1 MPDSQYQDTIDWLFK
16 QFPSY
21 QLIGSAA
28 YKPTLENISMI
39 CEAIGNPQN
48 DLRFIHI
55 AGTNGKGSSSAML
68 ASILTSS
75 REKVGLFTSPHI
87 LDFRERIRVNGEM
100 IPEKNVV
107 DFVNRIQKIE
117 FGFEPSFFEI
127 TFAMALDHFKR
138 SSTTVCVIETG
149 LGGRLDATNIID
161 PLACLITNISLEHTQ
176 ILGDTIQQ
184 IAGEKAGIIKKDI
197 PVVIGEFNSDTSF
210 VFEQKARLENAPL
223 YFAEKWISD
232 ERLRGFQIPLI
243 GSYQLKNLKGVLCLL
258 EVLKDQFPLIDEQR
272 IQHGLDNISTN
283 TGFFGRMQ
291 IMQHEPLVIFD
302 VSHNL
307 EGIRATLNHVST
319 GLKGELHILYGSSSD
334 KDVEPILALFPD
346 HAHLHLTC
354 FHNARSLTLADL
366 TKLSQVAKDPTMIH
380 AEAKKS
386 LEIILSKAKKED
398 TVLVLGSF
406 FLLSDLLSE

>member
-1 MPDSQYQDTIDWLFK
+1 MPDSHYQETIDWLFK

-28 YKPTLENISMI
+28 YKPTLENITRI

-48 DLRFIHI
+48 DLHFIHI

-75 REKVGLFTSPHI
+75 GEKVGLFTSPHI
-87 LDFRERIRVNGEM
+87 FDFRERIRVNGEM

-107 DFVNRIQKIE
+107 DFVNRIQQME
-117 FGFEPSFFEI
+117 FEFEPSFFEI

-138 SSTTVCVIETG
+138 SSSTVCVIETG
-149 LGGRLDATNIID
+149 LGGRLDATNIIE

-176 ILGDTIQQ
+176 ILGNTIQQ
-184 IAGEKAGIIKKDI
+184 IAGEKAGIIKRNI
-197 PVVIGEFNSDTSF
+197 PVVIGEFNSETSV
-210 VFEQKARLENAPL
+210 VFEQKARLENAPI
-223 YFAEKWISD
+223 YFAEKLISD
-232 ERLRGFQIPLI
+232 ERLKEFQIPLI
-243 GSYQLKNLKGVLCLL
+243 GSYQLKNLKGVIGLL
-258 EVLKDQFPLIDEQR
+258 EILKDQYPSIDDST
-272 IQHGLDNISTN
+272 IQHGLDNLSPN

-291 IMQHEPLVIFD
+291 IMQYEPLVIFD

-307 EGIRATLNHVST
+307 EGIKATLNHILAE
-319 GLKGELHILYGSSSD
+319 LKGELYILYGSSSD

-354 FHNARSLTLADL
+354 FHNSRSLTLEQL
-366 TKLSQVAKDPTMIH
+366 TQLSLSAKGFSMIH
-380 AEAKKS
+380 AEAKQG
-386 LEIILSKAKKED
+386 LDIILSNAKKED

-406 FLLSDLLSE
+406 FLLSDLLLG

>member
-1 MPDSQYQDTIDWLFK
+1 MPDSHYQETIDWLFK

-28 YKPTLENISMI
+28 YKPTLENITQI

-48 DLRFIHI
+48 DLHFIHI

-75 REKVGLFTSPHI
+75 GEKVGLFTSPHI

-107 DFVNRIQKIE
+107 DFVNRIQQME
-117 FGFEPSFFEI
+117 FEFEPSFFEI

-138 SSTTVCVIETG
+138 SSSTVCVIETG
-149 LGGRLDATNIID
+149 LGGRLDATNIIE

-184 IAGEKAGIIKKDI
+184 IAGEKAGIIKRNI
-197 PVVIGEFNSDTSF
+197 PVVIGEFNSETSV

-223 YFAEKWISD
+223 YFAEKLISD
-232 ERLRGFQIPLI
+232 ERLKEFQIPLI
-243 GSYQLKNLKGVLCLL
+243 GSYQLKNLKGVIGLL
-258 EVLKDQFPLIDEQR
+258 EILKDQYPSIDDR
-272 IQHGLDNISTN
+272 TIQHGLDNLSPN

-291 IMQHEPLVIFD
+291 IMQYEPLVIFD

-307 EGIRATLNHVST
+307 EGIKATLNHILAE
-319 GLKGELHILYGSSSD
+319 LKGELYILYGSSSD

-354 FHNARSLTLADL
+354 FHNARSLTLEQL
-366 TKLSQVAKDPTMIH
+366 TQLSHSAKGFSMIH
-380 AEAKKS
+380 AEAKQG
-386 LEIILSKAKKED
+386 LDIILSNAKKED

-406 FLLSDLLSE
+406 FLLSDLLLG

>member
-100 IPEKNVV
+100 ILEKNVV

-117 FGFEPSFFEI
+117 LGFEPSFFEI
-127 TFAMALDHFKR
+127 TFAMALDHFKC
-138 SSTTVCVIETG
+138 SSTSVCVIETG

-176 ILGDTIQQ
+176 ILGNTIQQ

-197 PVVIGEFNSDTSF
+197 PVVIGEFNADTSV

-366 TKLSQVAKDPTMIH
+366 TKLSQVAKDHTMIH